1 VTNMNASLL
10 LPSLAQELWH
20 QAQQYVPEVLAHGPS
35 AAPPP
40 LGYFI
45 AAQAQ
50 PSASEF
56 QLPEPLL
63 GPVAPAELR
72 ILVVGLNPGYGP
84 TEHIPTLNTRLD
96 VYIDWYA
103 HRFSQERRDWAGRP
117 ASIVDD
123 QTRIVHHYA
132 RVERDYLDPVLG
144 PQSLGRVAVYADAIP
159 WKWNSEQHPDLGD
172 PAVAHYAI
180 ERVQRIIECL
190 NPPAVITLGG
200 SAAEWLGLR
209 PPSTAPAAVP
219 GAVRQ
224 WSGVFLPLAHPNKHW
239 RAGARGEYVRAAN
252 AALARLLE
260 PSPKSFV

>member
-1 VTNMNASLL
+1 MNASLL
-10 LPSLAQELWH
+10 LPSLAKELWH

-35 AAPPP
+35 AAPLP

-45 AAQAQ
+45 AAQDQ

-63 GPVAPAELR
+63 GPVAPSEPR
-72 ILVVGLNPGYGP
+72 ILVVGLNPGFGP
-84 TEHIPTLNTRLD
+84 TEDIPTLSTRLD

-103 HRFSQERRDWAGRP
+103 RRFCQDRRDWAGRP

-123 QTRIVHHYA
+123 QMRIVHHYA

-159 WKWNSEQHPDLGD
+159 WKWNSEQNPDLRNA
-172 PAVAHYAI
+172 AVANYAVQ
-180 ERVQRIIECL
+180 RVQQIIESL
-190 NPPAVITLGG
+190 KPPVVVTLGR
-200 SAAEWLGLR
+200 SAAEWLGLPR
-209 PPSTAPAAVP
+209 PSTAPTAVQ
-219 GAVRQ
+219 GAVGQ

-239 RAGARGEYVRAAN
+239 RAGERGEYVRAAN
-252 AALARLLE
+252 AALARLLQ
-260 PSPKSFV
+260 P